1 MSIFGLKLWLPN
13 IIIFENFG
21 FDVYFSLALKKKKIQ
36 NHMDVSDVD
45 LAVHLDRIVQAVKEN
60 GLSSGVVDV
69 DTLNSVL
76 ETLATD
82 TTVDTLS
89 VVSAF
94 ETQRFT
100 YDILRKVFNEV
111 TGKLYDGTAKSKMF
125 QERFKK
131 IIIKCVVVVCVHCV
145 YVYGFKKI
153 YAHI

>member
-1 MSIFGLKLWLPN
+1 
-13 IIIFENFG
+13 
-21 FDVYFSLALKKKKIQ
+21 
-36 NHMDVSDVD
+36 MDVSDVD